1 METKSMKTAKWGPV
15 ALFAVS
21 MPFLL
26 ALWPA
31 GCANKQHSAKTAE
44 NEQPDTVFDSG
55 SGATFL
61 PHPAFAYADTT
72 AGGSASIADIA
83 ERVLPSVVN
92 ISSSRLVKGHPGMDD
107 PMFRHFF
114 GPMMPDGEDHR
125 EQGLGSGVIVSADG
139 IVLTNNHVIDKADEI
154 KVKTVDNREFDVEI
168 LGTDDKS
175 DLAVLRLKG
184 DLKGLSPLKFGDSN
198 RLRLGDVVLAVG
210 NPFGVGQTVTMGIV
224 SAKDRSNLG
233 MVDYEDF
240 IQTDAAINPGNS
252 GGALINMAG
261 ELVGINTLIYSR
273 SGGSMGI
280 GFAIPTRMAQP
291 IADSLV
297 KQGKYTRGWL
307 GVGIQD
313 LDTELA
319 KALNLNI
326 SNGVVITDVAKD
338 SPAAK
343 AGVQRSDV
351 VVAVS
356 GQKVDSTGR
365 LRNLIAQAGATK
377 VKIDLLRSG
386 KPMSIEVNL
395 GEAPTDKQAGP
406 GAGKVEHQQGLV
418 VEPINDAHRKRF
430 GIEPT
435 VKAGVVVTDL
445 RPTSA
450 AAEAGLRVGDVVVE
464 VDQKPVA
471 SVDQFNRAFAA
482 GKDRSLLLVNR
493 GGSTVF
499 VVVKKK

>member
-1 METKSMKTAKWGPV
+1 MKIAKWGPTV
-15 ALFAVS
+15 LFAVS
-21 MPFLL
+21 MPFML

-31 GCANKQHSAKTAE
+31 GCAYKPYGAKNADNKEPATLLGNS
-44 NEQPDTVFDSG
+44 NS
-55 SGATFL
+55 ATFL
-61 PHPAFAYADTT
+61 PHPAFAYADT
-72 AGGSASIADIA
+72 ASGSASIADIA

-92 ISSSRLVKGHPGMDD
+92 ISSSRLVKGNPHADD

-125 EQGLGSGVIVSADG
+125 ESGLGSGVIVSADG

-154 KVKTVDNREFDVEI
+154 KVKTIDNREFDVEI

-184 DLKGLSPLKFGDSN
+184 DLKGLAPLKFGDSS

-233 MVDYEDF
+233 MVDYENF

-280 GFAIPTRMAQP
+280 GFAIPTSMVQP
-291 IADSLV
+291 IADSLI
-297 KQGKYTRGWL
+297 KQGKVIRGWL

-313 LDTELA
+313 LDAELA
-319 KALNLNI
+319 KALGLNVT
-326 SNGVVITDVAKD
+326 NGVVITDVAKD

-351 VVAVS
+351 IVAVA

-377 VKIDLLRSG
+377 VKLELLRGG
-386 KPMSIEVNL
+386 KATAIEVNL
-395 GEAPTDKQAGP
+395 GEAPTDKHAGP
-406 GAGKVEHQQGLV
+406 GTNKVAPQQGLQ
-418 VEPINDAHRKRF
+418 VEPINDGHRKRF
-430 GIEPT
+430 NIEPNT
-435 VKAGVVVTDL
+435 KGVVVTEL
-445 RPTSA
+445 RPSSA

-464 VDQKPVA
+464 VDQK
-471 SVDQFNRAFAA
+471 SVTSTDQFNRAFAA
-482 GKDRSLLLVNR
+482 GKERTLLLVNR

>member
-1 METKSMKTAKWGPV
+1 METKTMKIAKWGPT
-15 ALFAVS
+15 ALFVVS
-21 MPFLL
+21 MPFML

-31 GCANKQHSAKTAE
+31 GCANRSQGAKNAETEPATLLGNAHS
-44 NEQPDTVFDSG
+44 
-55 SGATFL
+55 ATFL
-61 PHPAFAYADTT
+61 PHPAFAYADTNS
-72 AGGSASIADIA
+72 GSASIADIA

-92 ISSSRLVKGHPGMDD
+92 ISSSRLVKGHPYMDD

-114 GPMMPDGEDHR
+114 GPMIPDGEDHK
-125 EQGLGSGVIVSADG
+125 EQGLGSGVIVSNDG

-184 DLKGLSPLKFGDSN
+184 DLKGLSPLKFGDSS

-233 MVDYEDF
+233 MVDYENF

-280 GFAIPTRMAQP
+280 GFAIPSNMAQP
-291 IADSLV
+291 IADSLI
-297 KQGKYTRGWL
+297 KQGKVVRGWL

-313 LDTELA
+313 LDAELA
-319 KALNLNI
+319 KALGL
-326 SNGVVITDVAKD
+326 SVTSGVVITDVAKD

-351 VVAVS
+351 IVAVS

-377 VKIDLLRSG
+377 VKLDVLRGG
-386 KPMSIEVNL
+386 KAMAIEVNL
-395 GEAPTDKQAGP
+395 GEAPTDQRKGP
-406 GAGKVEHQQGLV
+406 GTNKVAPQQGLQ
-418 VEPINDAHRKRF
+418 VEPINDGHRKRF
-430 GIEPT
+430 NIDPS
-435 VKAGVVVTDL
+435 VKGVIVTDL
-445 RPTSA
+445 RPSSA

-464 VDQKPVA
+464 VDQKPVTNT
-471 SVDQFNRAFAA
+471 DQFNRAFAA
-482 GKDRSLLLVNR
+482 GKERTLLLVNR

>member
-1 METKSMKTAKWGPV
+1 MKTAKWGPT
-15 ALFAVS
+15 ALFVIS
-21 MPFLL
+21 MPFVL

-31 GCANKQHSAKTAE
+31 GCANKPLNGAKSAETEPATLLG
-44 NEQPDTVFDSG
+44 NTPS
-55 SGATFL
+55 ATFL

-72 AGGSASIADIA
+72 AGAASIADIA

-92 ISSSRLVKGHPGMDD
+92 ISSSRLVKGHPHMDD

-114 GPMMPDGEDHR
+114 GPMIPDGEDHR
-125 EQGLGSGVIVSADG
+125 ESGLGSGVIVSSDG

-168 LGTDDKS
+168 LGTDEKS

-184 DLKGLSPLKFGDSN
+184 DLKGLSPLKFGDST

-233 MVDYEDF
+233 MVDYENF

-280 GFAIPTRMAQP
+280 GFAIPTSMVQP

-297 KQGKYTRGWL
+297 KQGKVIRGWL

-313 LDTELA
+313 LDAELA
-319 KALNLNI
+319 KALGLNV
-326 SNGVVITDVAKD
+326 SNGVVITEVAKD

-351 VVAVS
+351 IVAVA

-365 LRNLIAQAGATK
+365 LRNAIAQAGATK
-377 VKIDLLRSG
+377 VKIDLLRGG
-386 KPMSIEVNL
+386 KPMTLEVNL
-395 GEAPTDKQAGP
+395 GEAPIAKHEGP
-406 GAGKVEHQQGLV
+406 GAGKVTPQQGLV
-418 VEPINDAHRKRF
+418 VESINDAHRKRF
-430 GIEPT
+430 RIEPD
-435 VKAGVVVTDL
+435 VKSGVVVTDL
-445 RPTSA
+445 RPSSA

-464 VDQKPVA
+464 VDQKSVTN
-471 SVDQFNRAFAA
+471 VDQFNRAFAA
-482 GKDRSLLLVNR
+482 GKDRTLLLVNR
-493 GGSTVF
+493 NGNTVF

>member
-1 METKSMKTAKWGPV
+1 METKTMKTAKWGPA
-15 ALFAVS
+15 ALFVIS

-31 GCANKQHSAKTAE
+31 GCANKPMNGAKSAE
-44 NEQPDTVFDSG
+44 SEP
-55 SGATFL
+55 ATLFNNSSTSFL
-61 PHPAFAYADTT
+61 PHPAFAYADT

-92 ISSSRLVKGHPGMDD
+92 ISSSRLVKGHPHMDD

-114 GPMMPDGEDHR
+114 GPMIPDGEDHR
-125 EQGLGSGVIVSADG
+125 ESGLGSGVIVSNDG

-154 KVKTVDNREFDVEI
+154 KVKTIDNREFDVEVV
-168 LGTDDKS
+168 GTDDKS

-184 DLKGLSPLKFGDSN
+184 DLKGLTPLKFGDSS

-233 MVDYEDF
+233 MVDYENF

-280 GFAIPTRMAQP
+280 GFAIPSSMAQP
-291 IADSLV
+291 IADSLI
-297 KQGKYTRGWL
+297 KQGRVIRGWL

-313 LDTELA
+313 LDADLA
-319 KALNLNI
+319 KALGLSI

-343 AGVQRSDV
+343 AGIQRSDV
-351 VVAVS
+351 IVAVA

-365 LRNLIAQAGATK
+365 LRNLIAQAGANK
-377 VKIDLLRSG
+377 VKLDLVRAG
-386 KPMSIEVNL
+386 KTLTLEVNL
-395 GEAPTDKQAGP
+395 GEAPTAKHEGP
-406 GAGKVEHQQGLV
+406 GANKVTPQQGLV
-418 VEPINDAHRKRF
+418 VESITDAHRKRF
-430 GIEPT
+430 RIEPS

-445 RPTSA
+445 RPSSS

-464 VDQKPVA
+464 VDQKPVT
-471 SVDQFNRAFAA
+471 SPEQFNRALAA
-482 GKDRSLLLVNR
+482 GKDRTLLLVAR

-499 VVVKKK
+499 VVVKKR

>member
-1 METKSMKTAKWGPV
+1 M
-15 ALFAVS
+15 
-21 MPFLL
+21 
-26 ALWPA
+26 
-31 GCANKQHSAKTAE
+31 
-44 NEQPDTVFDSG
+44 
-55 SGATFL
+55 
-61 PHPAFAYADTT
+61 
-72 AGGSASIADIA
+72 I
-83 ERVLPSVVN
+83 
-92 ISSSRLVKGHPGMDD
+92 
-107 PMFRHFF
+107 
-114 GPMMPDGEDHR
+114 PDGEDHK
-125 EQGLGSGVIVSADG
+125 EQGLGSGVIVSNDG

-184 DLKGLSPLKFGDSN
+184 DLKGLSPLKFGDSS

-233 MVDYEDF
+233 MVDYENF

-280 GFAIPTRMAQP
+280 GFAIPSNMAQP
-291 IADSLV
+291 IADSLI
-297 KQGKYTRGWL
+297 KQGKVVRGWL

-313 LDTELA
+313 LDAELA
-319 KALNLNI
+319 KALGL
-326 SNGVVITDVAKD
+326 SVTSGVVITDVAKD

-351 VVAVS
+351 IVAVS

-377 VKIDLLRSG
+377 VKLDVLRGG
-386 KPMSIEVNL
+386 KAMAIEVNL
-395 GEAPTDKQAGP
+395 GEAPTDQRKGP
-406 GAGKVEHQQGLV
+406 GTNKVAPQQGLQ
-418 VEPINDAHRKRF
+418 VEPINDGHRKRF
-430 GIEPT
+430 NIDPS
-435 VKAGVVVTDL
+435 VKGVIVTDL
-445 RPTSA
+445 RPSSA

-464 VDQKPVA
+464 VDQKPVTNT
-471 SVDQFNRAFAA
+471 DQFNRAFAA
-482 GKDRSLLLVNR
+482 GKERTLLLVNR